1 MVFWSIKKK
10 PVGAGGG
17 EKRWGTYSEQ
27 LVQSNKLIPPR
38 LGPGDFALL
47 GRRAE
52 DALLSLDVRRF
63 LGVRDVV
70 PSDNC

>member
-1 MVFWSIKKK
+1 M
-10 PVGAGGG
+10 
-17 EKRWGTYSEQ
+17 GTYSEQ
-27 LVQSNKLIPPR
+27 LVQSSKLIPPR